1 MKQILHITQ
10 RELNSFFDS
19 LTAYITIGVFLA
31 LSGLF
36 TWIQGTNVFMIGQ
49 ADMSVFFGVAY
60 WTLFLLV
67 PAISMKTLAD
77 ENRTGTIELLLTRP
91 VSEWQ
96 IVFGKFLAVVAIVAI
111 ALLFTLPYYFT
122 IASIGPADHAAIVTG
137 YLALILMSAVYAA
150 IGTMTSS
157 FTGNQII
164 AFLVSLTLGLF
175 FHIVSMV
182 VAQGATGVAGSVFD
196 YLSMQSHFQ
205 SISRGVI
212 DSRDLVYFGSLI
224 ILPLVIAEIRIMS
237 RK

>member
-1 MKQILHITQ
+1 MKQILHVAQ

-19 LTAYITIGVFLA
+19 LTAYITIGLFLA
-31 LSGLF
+31 ISGLF
-36 TWIQGTNVFMIGQ
+36 TWIQGSNVFMMGQ
-49 ADMSVFFGVAY
+49 ADLSVFFGVAY

-96 IVFGKFLAVVAIVAI
+96 IVVGKFLSVVAIVAI
-111 ALLFTLPYYFT
+111 ALAFTLPFYIT
-122 IASIGPADHAAIVTG
+122 IANIGPSDHAAIITG
-137 YLALILMSAVYAA
+137 YVGLVLMSAVYAA
-150 IGTMTSS
+150 IGTMASS

-182 VAQGATGVAGSVFD
+182 VAQEATGMVGAVFQ

-224 ILPLVIAEIRIMS
+224 IFPLIVAELKIMS